1 MKPVA
6 ILCVSAL
13 AALLAWPAAPAQ
25 SAPAP
30 ATSRSALYDTKA
42 DGSQQIAEAIKK
54 ATADNKRI
62 ILKFGANW

>member
-6 ILCVSAL
+6 MLWMSAV
-13 AALLAWPAAPAQ
+13 AALLAWPAGAAQTAPA
-25 SAPAP
+25 SGRP
-30 ATSRSALYDTKA
+30 ALYDTKA
-42 DGSQQIAEAIKK
+42 DGTQQIAEGIKK